1 MATNMKILSATLL
14 VIATLVGCTG
24 VWADN
29 TSPTVQTNSGEV
41 IGQVEKSSDGESVY
55 SFKGIP
61 YAQADRWE
69 SPEDPAPWSE
79 PLDATKYGAQ
89 CAQPSEEFQMD
100 VMGFKNLTKYDVGL
114 NNDDIVFPDIETSE
128 DCLFLNVFTPSLN
141 ESSKNESSNGA
152 PVMVWIH
159 GGALF
164 VGSGADDPPQNLAAK
179 GVVVVTINYRL
190 GLLGYFAHPDLNGTN
205 FGLQDQV
212 KALEWVKNNIADFG
226 GNPDQVTIFGES
238 AGAGSVLALMVS
250 PLSEGLFAGAI
261 AESAP
266 PIESPD
272 VSMSEAGKVGLA
284 LGDALNISAG
294 SDQLDELRARPWEDI
309 VDVNEQIYSE
319 SKNAMSNIYVDNY
332 SMDASIYDSFMQGL
346 NHKVPLLLGTN
357 ANETAMFGAMGNAT
371 ETTVGEYQ
379 DMVKAEFTN
388 EEDADKVLADFPATT
403 DEEAWGASVQVG
415 TAQIFGGPDYYI
427 AESLANRSEPVFFY
441 HFTQVPDGADG
452 SELGAFHGSELSYV
466 FDNPGLGVISN
477 PDLADTM
484 QAYWVQFARSGDPNE
499 ESVPQWPAFDGTN
512 WQILGPQVEN
522 AEIPSEYV
530 ELYDLGRSSFV
541 ASLDQ
546 LQIA

>member
-1 MATNMKILSATLL
+1 M
-14 VIATLVGCTG
+14 G
-24 VWADN
+24 
-29 TSPTVQTNSGEV
+29 
-41 IGQVEKSSDGESVY
+41 
-55 SFKGIP
+55 GIP

-69 SPEDPAPWSE
+69 APEDPAPWSE

-89 CAQPSEEFQMD
+89 CAQPSKEYFWN
-100 VMGFKNLTKYDVGL
+100 VMGFKNLAKYDVGF
-114 NNDDIVFPDIETSE
+114 NINQDTVIPDIETSE

-141 ESSKNESSNGA
+141 ESINGA

-159 GGALF
+159 VGSLF
-164 VGSGADDPPQNLAAK
+164 VGTGAGYLPENLAAK

-226 GNPDQVTIFGES
+226 GNPEQVTIFGQS

-261 AESAP
+261 AESAA

-319 SKNAMSNIYVDNY
+319 SYNPMSWIYVDNF

-357 ANETAMFGAMGNAT
+357 ANETAMFGALINAT

-379 DMVKAEFTN
+379 DIVKAIFSN

-452 SELGAFHGSELSYV
+452 DKLGAFHPSELSYV
-466 FDNPGLGVISN
+466 FDNPGLGGISN
-477 PDLADTM
+477 PMLSVSM

-499 ESVPQWPAFDGTN
+499 ESVPQWPAF
-512 WQILGPQVEN
+512 
-522 AEIPSEYV
+522 A
-530 ELYDLGRSSFV
+530 
-541 ASLDQ
+541 
-546 LQIA
+546 

>member
-1 MATNMKILSATLL
+1 M
-14 VIATLVGCTG
+14 G
-24 VWADN
+24 
-29 TSPTVQTNSGEV
+29 
-41 IGQVEKSSDGESVY
+41 DGGSVY

-89 CAQPSEEFQMD
+89 CAQPSKEFKMD
-100 VMGFKNLTKYDVGL
+100 VMGFKNLTKYDVGF
-114 NNDDIVFPDIETSE
+114 NHVSPDIEPSE
-128 DCLFLNVFTPSLN
+128 VCLFLNVFTPSL
-141 ESSKNESSNGA
+141 NESSNGA

-159 GGALF
+159 GGSLF
-164 VGSGADDPPQNLAAK
+164 VGSGAGYPPQDLAAK
-179 GVVVVTINYRL
+179 GLVVFTINYRL
-190 GLLGYFAHPDLNGTN
+190 GLFGYFAHPDLNGTN

-238 AGAGSVLALMVS
+238 AGGTSVLALMVS

-261 AESAP
+261 AESAA
-266 PIESPD
+266 PIESLD
-272 VSMSEAGKVGLA
+272 ISMSEAGKVGLA
-284 LGDALNISAG
+284 LGEALNISAG
-294 SDQLDELRARPWEDI
+294 SDQLDEMRARPWEDI

-388 EEDADKVLADFPATT
+388 EE
-403 DEEAWGASVQVG
+403 AWGASVQVG

-452 SELGAFHGSELSYV
+452 DKLGAFHASEIPYV
-466 FDNPGLGVISN
+466 FRDDSIRMKNHCH
-477 PDLADTM
+477 
-484 QAYWVQFARSGDPNE
+484 SGQHLTE
-499 ESVPQWPAFDGTN
+499 R
-512 WQILGPQVEN
+512 I
-522 AEIPSEYV
+522 
-530 ELYDLGRSSFV
+530 GRSLVIDSHLGTRRFLLNILSSTILVDLPLLPVSINCKWLNCSPDYLVYNLFNETFSFF
-541 ASLDQ
+541 
-546 LQIA
+546 

>member
-261 AESAP
+261 AESAA
-266 PIESPD
+266 PIESLD

-294 SDQLDELRARPWEDI
+294 SDQLDEMRARPWEDI

>member
-309 VDVNEQIYSE
+309 VDVNEQMFSE

>member
-79 PLDATKYGAQ
+79 PLDATEYGAQ
-89 CAQPSEEFQMD
+89 CAQPSEEFQND
-100 VMGFKNLTKYDVGL
+100 VMGYKNLTKYDVGF
-114 NNDDIVFPDIETSE
+114 NDDIVFPDIETSE

-141 ESSKNESSNGA
+141 ESSNGA

-164 VGSGADDPPQNLAAK
+164 AGSGAGYPPQNLAAK

-190 GLLGYFAHPDLNGTN
+190 GLFGYFAHPDLNGTN

-238 AGAGSVLALMVS
+238 AGGTSVLALMVS

-261 AESAP
+261 AESAA

-294 SDQLDELRARPWEDI
+294 SDQLDEMRARPWEDI
-309 VDVNEQIYSE
+309 VDVNEQMFSE

-379 DMVKAEFTN
+379 DMVKAEFSN

-452 SELGAFHGSELSYV
+452 DKLGAFHASEIPYV
-466 FDNPGLGVISN
+466 FRDDSIGIISN

>member
-261 AESAP
+261 AESAA
-266 PIESPD
+266 PIESLD

-294 SDQLDELRARPWEDI
+294 SDQLDEMRARPWEDI
-309 VDVNEQIYSE
+309 VDVNEQIFSE

-546 LQIA
+546 LQMA

>member
-1 MATNMKILSATLL
+1 M
-14 VIATLVGCTG
+14 G
-24 VWADN
+24 
-29 TSPTVQTNSGEV
+29 

-61 YAQADRWE
+61 YAQADGWE

-79 PLDATKYGAQ
+79 PLDATEYGAQ
-89 CAQPSEEFQMD
+89 CAQPSEEFHKD
-100 VMGFKNLTKYDVGL
+100 VMGFKNFTKYDVGF
-114 NNDDIVFPDIETSE
+114 NDDIVSPDRPTSE

-141 ESSKNESSNGA
+141 ESSNGA

-159 GGALF
+159 GGSLF
-164 VGSGADDPPQNLAAK
+164 VGSGAGYPPKNLAAK

-190 GLLGYFAHPDLNGTN
+190 GLFGYFAHPDLNGTN

-226 GNPDQVTIFGES
+226 GNPDQVTIFGQS
-238 AGAGSVLALMVS
+238 AGATSVLALMVS

-261 AESAP
+261 AESAAP
-266 PIESPD
+266 NESLD
-272 VSMSEAGKVGLA
+272 ISMSEAGKVGLA
-284 LGDALNISAG
+284 LGEALNISAG
-294 SDQLDELRARPWEDI
+294 SDQLEELRATPWEDI
-309 VDVNEQIYSE
+309 NKVNEKKQV
-319 SKNAMSNIYVDNY
+319 NNIYADNY
-332 SMDASIYDSFMQGL
+332 SMKAPIYDSFMQGL

-357 ANETAMFGAMGNAT
+357 ANETAMFDAMSNQMT
-371 ETTVGEYQ
+371 MTVGEYQ

-403 DEEAWGASVQVG
+403 DEEAWLASVQVG
-415 TAQIFGGPDYYI
+415 TAQLFGGPDCYI

-452 SELGAFHGSELSYV
+452 DKLGAFHTSEIPYV
-466 FDNPGLGVISN
+466 FRDDSIGIISN

-499 ESVPQWPAFDGTN
+499 ESLPQWPAFNGTN
-512 WQILGPQVEN
+512 WQILGGRQPFGN
-522 AEIPSEYV
+522 TEIPSEYV
-530 ELYDLGRSSFV
+530 ELYDLGKSSFV
-541 ASLDQ
+541 ASLNQ

>member
-1 MATNMKILSATLL
+1 MGKLNKRMATNMKILSATL

-29 TSPTVQTNSGEV
+29 TSPTVQINSGEV

-79 PLDATKYGAQ
+79 PLDATEYGAQ

-141 ESSKNESSNGA
+141 ESSNGA
-152 PVMVWIH
+152 PVMVWMH
-159 GGALF
+159 GGGLF
-164 VGSGADDPPQNLAAK
+164 TGTGAGYSPQNLAAK

-190 GLLGYFAHPDLNGTN
+190 GLFGYFAHPDLNGTN

-238 AGAGSVLALMVS
+238 AGGSSVLALMVS

-261 AESAP
+261 AESAA
-266 PIESPD
+266 PIESLD

-284 LGDALNISAG
+284 LGEALNISAG
-294 SDQLDELRARPWEDI
+294 SDQLDEMRARPWEDI
-309 VDVNEQIYSE
+309 VEVEEKEQVIW
-319 SKNAMSNIYVDNY
+319 IYVDNY
-332 SMDASIYDSFMQGL
+332 SMDASIYDS
-346 NHKVPLLLGTN
+346 
-357 ANETAMFGAMGNAT
+357 
-371 ETTVGEYQ
+371 
-379 DMVKAEFTN
+379 
-388 EEDADKVLADFPATT
+388 
-403 DEEAWGASVQVG
+403 
-415 TAQIFGGPDYYI
+415 I
-427 AESLANRSEPVFFY
+427 
-441 HFTQVPDGADG
+441 
-452 SELGAFHGSELSYV
+452 
-466 FDNPGLGVISN
+466 
-477 PDLADTM
+477 
-484 QAYWVQFARSGDPNE
+484 
-499 ESVPQWPAFDGTN
+499 
-512 WQILGPQVEN
+512 
-522 AEIPSEYV
+522 
-530 ELYDLGRSSFV
+530 
-541 ASLDQ
+541 
-546 LQIA
+546 

>member
-89 CAQPSEEFQMD
+89 CAQPSKEYFWND
-100 VMGFKNLTKYDVGL
+100 MGFKNLAKYDVGF
-114 NNDDIVFPDIETSE
+114 NINKDTVIPDWPTSE

-164 VGSGADDPPQNLAAK
+164 VGSGAGYPPQNLAAK

-226 GNPDQVTIFGES
+226 GNPDQVTIFGQS
-238 AGAGSVLALMVS
+238 AGATSVLALMVS

-261 AESAP
+261 AESAAP
-266 PIESPD
+266 NESLD
-272 VSMSEAGKVGLA
+272 ISMSEAGKVGLA
-284 LGDALNISAG
+284 LGEALNISAG
-294 SDQLDELRARPWEDI
+294 SDQLEELRATPWEDI
-309 VDVNEQIYSE
+309 NKVNEKKQV
-319 SKNAMSNIYVDNY
+319 NNIYVDNY

-379 DMVKAEFTN
+379 DMVKAIFTN

-441 HFTQVPDGADG
+441 HFTQVPVGADG

>member
-79 PLDATKYGAQ
+79 PLDATEYGAQ
-89 CAQPSEEFQMD
+89 CAQPSEEFQND
-100 VMGFKNLTKYDVGL
+100 VMGYKNLTKYDVGF
-114 NNDDIVFPDIETSE
+114 NDDIVFPDIETSE

-141 ESSKNESSNGA
+141 ESSNGA

-164 VGSGADDPPQNLAAK
+164 AGSGAGYPPQNLAAK

-190 GLLGYFAHPDLNGTN
+190 GLFGYFAHPDLNGTN

-238 AGAGSVLALMVS
+238 AGGTSVLALMVS

-261 AESAP
+261 AESAA

-294 SDQLDELRARPWEDI
+294 SDQLDEMRARPWEDI
-309 VDVNEQIYSE
+309 VEVNEKKQVL
-319 SKNAMSNIYVDNY
+319 NIYVDNY

-379 DMVKAEFTN
+379 DMVKAEFSN

-452 SELGAFHGSELSYV
+452 DKLGAFHASEIPYV
-466 FDNPGLGVISN
+466 FRDDSIGIISN

-541 ASLDQ
+541 ASLNQ

>member
-1 MATNMKILSATLL
+1 MKILSATLL

-89 CAQPSEEFQMD
+89 CAQPSEEFQND
-100 VMGFKNLTKYDVGL
+100 VMGYKNLTKYDVGF
-114 NNDDIVFPDIETSE
+114 NHVSPDIETSE

-141 ESSKNESSNGA
+141 ESSNGA

-159 GGALF
+159 GGTLLF
-164 VGSGADDPPQNLAAK
+164 GTGATYSPEDLAAK

-266 PIESPD
+266 PNEGLDI
-272 VSMSEAGKVGLA
+272 SMSEAGKVGLA

-309 VDVNEQIYSE
+309 NKVNEKKQV
-319 SKNAMSNIYVDNY
+319 NNIYVD
-332 SMDASIYDSFMQGL
+332 
-346 NHKVPLLLGTN
+346 T
-357 ANETAMFGAMGNAT
+357 
-371 ETTVGEYQ
+371 
-379 DMVKAEFTN
+379 
-388 EEDADKVLADFPATT
+388 
-403 DEEAWGASVQVG
+403 
-415 TAQIFGGPDYYI
+415 
-427 AESLANRSEPVFFY
+427 
-441 HFTQVPDGADG
+441 
-452 SELGAFHGSELSYV
+452 
-466 FDNPGLGVISN
+466 
-477 PDLADTM
+477 
-484 QAYWVQFARSGDPNE
+484 
-499 ESVPQWPAFDGTN
+499 
-512 WQILGPQVEN
+512 
-522 AEIPSEYV
+522 
-530 ELYDLGRSSFV
+530 
-541 ASLDQ
+541 
-546 LQIA
+546 

>member
-1 MATNMKILSATLL
+1 MGKLNKRMATNMKILPATLL
-14 VIATLVGCTG
+14 VIATLVGGTG

-100 VMGFKNLTKYDVGL
+100 DMGFKNLTKYDVGF
-114 NNDDIVFPDIETSE
+114 NDDIVSPDWPTSE

-141 ESSKNESSNGA
+141 ESSNGA

-159 GGALF
+159 GGGLF
-164 VGSGADDPPQNLAAK
+164 TGTGATYSPENLAAK

-226 GNPDQVTIFGES
+226 GNPDQVTIFGQS
-238 AGAGSVLALMVS
+238 AGAASVLALMVS

-261 AESAP
+261 AESAA
-266 PIESPD
+266 PIESLD
-272 VSMSEAGKVGLA
+272 ISMSEAGKVGLA
-284 LGDALNISAG
+284 LGEALNISAG
-294 SDQLDELRARPWEDI
+294 PDQLDELRARPWEDI
-309 VDVNEQIYSE
+309 NKVNEKKQV
-319 SKNAMSNIYVDNY
+319 NNIYVDNY

-357 ANETAMFGAMGNAT
+357 ANETAMFDAMSNQMT
-371 ETTVGEYQ
+371 MTVGEYQ
-379 DMVKAEFTN
+379 DMVKAEFSN

-403 DEEAWGASVQVG
+403 DEEAWLASVQVG
-415 TAQIFGGPDYYI
+415 TAQIFGGPDYYV

-441 HFTQVPDGADG
+441 HFTQVPDGEGG
-452 SELGAFHGSELSYV
+452 SELGAFHGSEMPYV
-466 FDNPGLGVISN
+466 FDNPALGVVSN
-477 PDLADTM
+477 PDLSDTM

-499 ESVPQWPAFDGTN
+499 ESLPQWPAFDGTN
-512 WQILGPQVEN
+512 WQILGPQVGN

>member
-29 TSPTVQTNSGEV
+29 TSPTVQINSGEV

-79 PLDATKYGAQ
+79 PLDATEYGAQ
-89 CAQPSEEFQMD
+89 CAQPSEEFQLD
-100 VMGFKNLTKYDVGL
+100 VMGFKNLTKYDVGFS
-114 NNDDIVFPDIETSE
+114 DAIVSPDIETSE

-141 ESSKNESSNGA
+141 ESSNGA

-159 GGALF
+159 GGSLF
-164 VGSGADDPPQNLAAK
+164 IGTGATYSPEDLAAK

-190 GLLGYFAHPDLNGTN
+190 GLFGYFAHPDLNGTN

-238 AGAGSVLALMVS
+238 AGGSSVLALMVS

-266 PIESPD
+266 PIESLD
-272 VSMSEAGKVGLA
+272 ISMSEAGKVGLA
-284 LGDALNISAG
+284 LGEALNISAG
-294 SDQLDELRARPWEDI
+294 PDQLDQLRARPWEDI
-309 VDVNEQIYSE
+309 NKVNEKKQV
-319 SKNAMSNIYVDNY
+319 NNIYVDNY

-357 ANETAMFGAMGNAT
+357 ANETAMFDAMSNQMT
-371 ETTVGEYQ
+371 MTVGEYQ
-379 DMVKAEFTN
+379 DMVKAIFSN

-415 TAQIFGGPDYYI
+415 TAQIFGGPDYYV
-427 AESLANRSEPVFFY
+427 AESLANRIEPVFFY
-441 HFTQVPDGADG
+441 HFTQVPDGEGG
-452 SELGAFHGSELSYV
+452 SELGAFHGSEISYV
-466 FDNPGLGVISN
+466 FDNPALGVVSN
-477 PDLADTM
+477 PDLSDTM

-499 ESVPQWPAFDGTN
+499 ESLPQWPAFNGTN
-512 WQILGPQVEN
+512 WQILGDRQPFGN
-522 AEIPSEYV
+522 TEIPSEYV

>member
-1 MATNMKILSATLL
+1 M
-14 VIATLVGCTG
+14 G
-24 VWADN
+24 
-29 TSPTVQTNSGEV
+29 

-79 PLDATKYGAQ
+79 PLDATEYGAQ

-141 ESSKNESSNGA
+141 ESSNGA

-164 VGSGADDPPQNLAAK
+164 TGTGAGYSPENLAAK

-190 GLLGYFAHPDLNGTN
+190 GLFGYFAHPDLNGTN

-226 GNPDQVTIFGES
+226 GNPDQVTIFGQS

-266 PIESPD
+266 PNESLD
-272 VSMSEAGKVGLA
+272 ISMFEAGKVGLA
-284 LGDALNISAG
+284 LGEALNISAG

-309 VDVNEQIYSE
+309 NKVDEKKQVL
-319 SKNAMSNIYVDNY
+319 NIYVDNY

-346 NHKVPLLLGTN
+346 NHKVPLLLGSN
-357 ANETAMFGAMGNAT
+357 ANETAFSDAMSNQMT
-371 ETTVGEYQ
+371 MTVGEYQ

-388 EEDADKVLADFPATT
+388 EEDADKVLTDFPATT
-403 DEEAWGASVQVG
+403 DEEAWLASVQVE
-415 TAQIFGGPDYYI
+415 TAQFFGGPDY
-427 AESLANRSEPVFFY
+427 
-441 HFTQVPDGADG
+441 
-452 SELGAFHGSELSYV
+452 
-466 FDNPGLGVISN
+466 
-477 PDLADTM
+477 
-484 QAYWVQFARSGDPNE
+484 
-499 ESVPQWPAFDGTN
+499 
-512 WQILGPQVEN
+512 
-522 AEIPSEYV
+522 
-530 ELYDLGRSSFV
+530 
-541 ASLDQ
+541 
-546 LQIA
+546 